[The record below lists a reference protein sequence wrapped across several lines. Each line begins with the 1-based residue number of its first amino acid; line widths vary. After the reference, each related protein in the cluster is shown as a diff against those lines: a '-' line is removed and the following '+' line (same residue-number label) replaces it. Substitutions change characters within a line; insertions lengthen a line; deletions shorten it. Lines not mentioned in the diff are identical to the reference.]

1 MMTSLLQQNEKW
13 PDSSDDIQGGFNMRI
28 FLTGATG
35 FIGATVVPELIKA
48 GHHVIGMTRSD
59 AGAQAL
65 IDAGVEVHRGTLEE
79 PESLRSGAAKADAV
93 IHTAFDHDFTR
104 FVENCEKD
112 KRAIAALGS
121 ALAGSDRPLVI
132 TSGTGMGSGEHGEPA
147 TEDVFNTSHP
157 NPRIASE
164 LAGNALLEAGINVSV
179 VRLPQVH
186 NPYKQG
192 LITPLVAIAREKGVS
207 AYVGEGRNRWP
218 AAHVSDVAVLY
229 RLAVEKGERGA
240 RYHAVAEEGVSSRE
254 IAEALGRGL
263 KLPAVSISPDEAA
276 AHFGWM
282 GMFVGLDMPASSAW
296 TRAQLD
302 WHPSGPTLIADLD
315 EGRFF

>member
-1 MMTSLLQQNEKW
+1 
-13 PDSSDDIQGGFNMRI
+13 MRI

-35 FIGATVVPELIKA
+35 FIGSALVPELINA
-48 GHHVIGMTRSD
+48 GHEVIGMTRSD

-65 IDAGVEVHRGTLEE
+65 IAAGAQVHRGTLED
-79 PESLRSGAAKADAV
+79 PESLRDGAMKAEGV
-93 IHTAFDHDFTR
+93 IHTAFDHDFSR

-132 TSGTGMGSGEHGEPA
+132 TSGTGVGSGAHGEPA
-147 TEDVFNTSHP
+147 SEDVFNASHP

-164 LAGNALLEAGINVSV
+164 LAGNALLAEGVNVSV

-186 NPYKQG
+186 DAFRQG
-192 LITPLVAIAREKGVS
+192 LITPLIAIAREKGVS

-218 AAHVSDVAVLY
+218 AGHVTDVVRLY
-229 RLAVEKGERGA
+229 RLAVEKREPGA
-240 RYHAVAEEGVSSRE
+240 RYHAVGEEGVSSRE

-263 KLPAVSISPDEAA
+263 NLPVVSIPPHEAA
-276 AHFGWM
+276 AHFGWLA
-282 GMFVGLDMPASSAW
+282 MFTALDMPASSAL
-296 TRAQLD
+296 TQSRLG
-302 WHPSGPTLIADLD
+302 WHPTGRTLIADLD
-315 EGRFF
+315 EARYAQ

>member
-1 MMTSLLQQNEKW
+1 
-13 PDSSDDIQGGFNMRI
+13 MRI

-35 FIGATVVPELIKA
+35 FIGSALVPELINA
-48 GHHVIGMTRSD
+48 GHEVIGMARSD

-65 IDAGVEVHRGTLEE
+65 IAAGAQVHRGTLED
-79 PESLRSGAAKADAV
+79 PESLRDGAMKAEGV
-93 IHTAFDHDFTR
+93 IHTAFDHDFSR

-132 TSGTGMGSGEHGEPA
+132 TSGTGVGSGAHGEPA
-147 TEDVFNTSHP
+147 SEDVFNASHP

-164 LAGNALLEAGINVSV
+164 LAGNALLEEGVNVSV

-186 NPYKQG
+186 DVFRQG
-192 LITPLVAIAREKGVS
+192 LITPLIAIAREKGVC

-218 AAHVSDVAVLY
+218 AGHLSDVVRLY
-229 RLAVEKGERGA
+229 RLAVEKRERGA
-240 RYHAVAEEGVSSRE
+240 RYHAVGEEGVSSRE

-263 KLPAVSISPDEAA
+263 NLPVVSIPPQEAA
-276 AHFGWM
+276 AHFGWLA
-282 GMFVGLDMPASSAW
+282 MFTGLDMPASSALTQSRLGW
-296 TRAQLD
+296 RPTGR
-302 WHPSGPTLIADLD
+302 TLIADLD
-315 EGRFF
+315 EARYAQ